1 MTIRDKLPRIFSSTT
16 TTTTTESVRIKF
28 WNILHGVEEEDEIR
42 TRGKMRDKL

>member
-1 MTIRDKLPRIFSSTT
+1 MTIRDKLPRIFSTT

-42 TRGKMRDKL
+42 TRGKMRDRL